1 MIKMIVLFIQLFV
14 FTLYG
19 ENPSLNR
26 SEEIDRE
33 IFHIKKE
40 IHELGLKAMK
50 AEVESENHMK
60 YQWSKYT
67 EDIKTAENYDQQ
79 MQKLQDKIKAL
90 KAEKKAIDGNQKQDI
105 EVKF

>member
-1 MIKMIVLFIQLFV
+1 MIKKIVLFIQLFV

-19 ENPSLNR
+19 ENAPLNR

-33 IFHIKKE
+33 IFQVKKE

-60 YQWSKYT
+60 YQWKKYT
-67 EDIKTAENYDQQ
+67 EDIQTAENYDQQ

-90 KAEKKAIDGNQKQDI
+90 KAEKKAIDGNQKKDK